1 VEVGPPP
8 THNDENSMLSTPRFD
23 RFNSWRRKR
32 PGRVKPFFHLA
43 RCPTITFKS
52 KSKDTRQNITH
63 SLHSFTMGPDA
74 SLFHLHNNAPASLC
88 ALPPLPPVLPF
99 KSLKILSHFLVLQST
114 KTIIVSLHSTCKER
128 ERVGNCRGGSRD

>member
-1 VEVGPPP
+1 
-8 THNDENSMLSTPRFD
+8 
-23 RFNSWRRKR
+23 
-32 PGRVKPFFHLA
+32 
-43 RCPTITFKS
+43 
-52 KSKDTRQNITH
+52 
-63 SLHSFTMGPDA
+63 MGPDA

-128 ERVGNCRGGSRD
+128 ERELVTVGAAAEIEIIDF

>member
-1 VEVGPPP
+1 MWKWGHRPHTTTRTACSLPP
-8 THNDENSMLSTPRFD
+8 PRFD

-32 PGRVKPFFHLA
+32 PGRVNPFFHLA

-63 SLHSFTMGPDA
+63 SLHSFKMGPDA

-88 ALPPLPPVLPF
+88 ALPPLPPVLAF

-128 ERVGNCRGGSRD
+128 ESW